1 MEYGRCRDMNR
12 TFILIMLSGTFFSAV
27 SQILLKQSANIK
39 YENRIREYLNFRV
52 ILSYTIYMLILLLNT
67 WCYTKVDMR
76 YGPVI
81 DTAAYVFVLLLS
93 HFILKEKIT
102 KGKIMPQL
110 QDLFICFNIFYR
122 FLYCLVHTPFPSNTD
137 TILLEL
143 VSVMFSARVPESAEL
158 PL

>member
-39 YENRIREYLNFRV
+39 YENNFRV

-102 KGKIMPQL
+102 KGKIMGNL
-110 QDLFICFNIFYR
+110 IIIAG
-122 FLYCLVHTPFPSNTD
+122 
-137 TILLEL
+137 ILIYTL
-143 VSVMFSARVPESAEL
+143 
-158 PL
+158 

>member
-1 MEYGRCRDMNR
+1 MNR
-12 TFILIMLSGTFFSAV
+12 TFILIMLGGTFFSAV

-52 ILSYTIYMLILLLNT
+52 ILSYAIFMLILLHT

-102 KGKIMPQL
+102 KGKIIGNL
-110 QDLFICFNIFYR
+110 IIIAG
-122 FLYCLVHTPFPSNTD
+122 
-137 TILLEL
+137 ILIYTL
-143 VSVMFSARVPESAEL
+143 
-158 PL
+158 